1 MDVLGRSKIFKKV
14 FDDGNVAYSTSISNK
29 NQDGKYN
36 YIYIPVQFPKGTELD
51 DKTNIEIK
59 KGFLTFYTTKDGKNQ
74 IKLVVMDF
82 ESRANTETEIEDFES
97 EVTSGSDLP
106 F

>member
-1 MDVLGRSKIFKKV
+1 MNVIGRSKIFKKV
-14 FDDGNVAYSTSISNK
+14 FDDGKIGYSTSISNK
-29 NQDGKYN
+29 NEDGKYM
-36 YIYIPVQFPKGTELD
+36 YMYIPVKLPKGTELE

-74 IKLVVMDF
+74 LKLVVMDF
-82 ESRANTETEIEDFES
+82 ESRAYDES
-97 EVTSGSDLP
+97 QTLPEVEVTSGDDLP

>member
-1 MDVLGRSKIFKKV
+1 MDIIGRSKIFKKV

-29 NQDGKYN
+29 NEEGKKV
-36 YIYIPVQFPKGTELD
+36 YIYIPVQFPKGTELE

-59 KGFLTFYTTKDGKNQ
+59 KGFLTFFTTKDGKNQ

-82 ESRANTETEIEDFES
+82 ESRAYNESQNFSETEVS
-97 EVTSGSDLP
+97 SGDELP